1 MSSKGANRFRS
12 DGSLRRNEVVA
23 KKQVVRQMIDRVPDE
38 LSRIDSDA
46 LRAAVVLLAN
56 IVNGAAACDLI

>member
-38 LSRIDSDA
+38 LSRTRRPHQRTLMASNTCATHGIA
-46 LRAAVVLLAN
+46 
-56 IVNGAAACDLI
+56 